1 MRIYGLI
8 GKPLDHSRSQSYF
21 EEKFRKENIT
31 GCFYVNYPLN
41 DISDIRK
48 LVSTNPG
55 ISGLNLTIPFK
66 TSVIRFLDHIDFNA
80 EQIGAVNCIK
90 ITRKRDGTFLEGF
103 NTDYLAF
110 FRTIL
115 PLIPAGIGK
124 AIVLGNGGAAKAV
137 CHALKMAGIEFT
149 IVSREKQEG
158 KLIYTDINEQLIREH
173 QLIINATPV
182 GTYGHP
188 EALLSFPYNAIGRH
202 HILYDLVY
210 NPPETAFLKKAKEA
224 GATAINGLE
233 MLKAQA
239 DLSWKIWNS

>member
-1 MRIYGLI
+1 VRIYGLI
-8 GKPLDHSRSQSYF
+8 GKPLEHSWSQSYF
-21 EEKFRKENIT
+21 EEKFREEHIT
-31 GCFYVNYPLN
+31 GCCFVNYPLD
-41 DISDIRK
+41 DISDIRR
-48 LVSTNPG
+48 LVNTNQG
-55 ISGLNLTIPFK
+55 ISGLNVTIPYK
-66 TSVIRFLDHIDFNA
+66 TGVIRFLDYIDFNA

-90 ITRKRDGTFLEGF
+90 IIRKGDGTVLEGF

-124 AIVLGNGGAAKAV
+124 AIVLGTGGAAKAV
-137 CHALKMAGIEFT
+137 CHALKMAGIDIT

-158 KLIYTDINEQLIREH
+158 RLIYTDLNEQLVQEH
-173 QLIINATPV
+173 LLIINATPV
-182 GTYGHP
+182 GTYGYP
-188 EALLSFPYNAIGRH
+188 EAPLPLPYDAVGRQ

-210 NPPETAFLKKAKEA
+210 NPPETAFLTRAKEA